1 MEKML
6 VSTQEL
12 DEWLNQQSA
21 VVLLDARPVMS
32 YLFSHIPGA
41 MHVNWKD
48 FSDPASPMKSLLDSD
63 LARLE
68 KKVGAL
74 GISQDRRVVVYADPF
89 ESWGDDG
96 RIYWMLC
103 YLGHPLVQVLD
114 GGWFKWKREGR
125 QVERGPAKAAPAEFR
140 ARVNVDLLMTKDELK
155 KRINPPSPEK
165 GSHQALPGAAAG
177 AGGTCLP
184 AGRSEERSPHGPP
197 ENIVI
202 IDARTREEYLGQRS
216 SGLPRE
222 GHIPGAVNIPW
233 NAFYNADGTV
243 KSVEEIRK
251 AVSGS
256 GVTGDKEVI
265 TYCTGGVRSAW
276 LYFTLR
282 LAGFNKTKNYAGSW
296 MEWSQDLDLPIEKG

>member
-6 VSTQEL
+6 ISTQEL
-12 DEWLNQQSA
+12 DELLNQQSP

-32 YLFSHIPGA
+32 YLFSHLPGA
-41 MHVNWKD
+41 VNVNWKD
-48 FSDPASPMKSLLDSD
+48 FSDPALPMKSLLDSD

-74 GISQDRRVVVYADPF
+74 GVSQDRRVVVYADPF

-103 YLGHPLVQVLD
+103 YLGHPMVQILD
-114 GGWFKWKREGR
+114 GGWFKWKREGK
-125 QVERGPAKAAPAEFR
+125 QVERGPGKAAPAQFT
-140 ARVNVDLLMTKDELK
+140 AGVNPDLLMTKDELK
-155 KRINPPSPEK
+155 KRINPIST
-165 GSHQALPGAAAG
+165 
-177 AGGTCLP
+177 GTT
-184 AGRSEERSPHGPP
+184 
-197 ENIVI
+197 I
-202 IDARTREEYLGQRS
+202 IDARTPEEYLGQRS

-233 NAFYNADGTV
+233 NSFYNADGTV
-243 KSVEEIRK
+243 KSPEEIRK
-251 AVSGS
+251 TVGGS
-256 GVTGDKEVI
+256 GVTGDKEVV

-282 LAGFNKTKNYAGSW
+282 LAGFDKTKNYAGSW

>member
-6 VSTQEL
+6 ITTEEL
-12 DEWLNQQSA
+12 DELLNQQSA
-21 VVLLDARPVMS
+21 VTLLDTRPVMS

-41 MHVNWKD
+41 VHVNWKD

-63 LARLE
+63 LGRLE

-89 ESWGDDG
+89 ESWGDEG
-96 RIYWMLC
+96 RIYWMLS

-114 GGWFKWKREGR
+114 GGWFKWKRENR
-125 QVERGPAKAAPAEFR
+125 RVERGPSKAAPAEFK
-140 ARVNVDLLMTKDELK
+140 ARVNPDLLMTKDELK
-155 KRINPPSPEK
+155 KRINPPSPV
-165 GSHQALPGAAAG
+165 
-177 AGGTCLP
+177 T
-184 AGRSEERSPHGPP
+184 
-197 ENIVI
+197 VI

-251 AVSGS
+251 AVGGS
-256 GVTGDKEVI
+256 GVSADKEVI

-282 LAGFNKTKNYAGSW
+282 FAGFDKTKNYAGSW
-296 MEWSQDLDLPIEKG
+296 MEWSQDSSLPMER

>member
-6 VSTQEL
+6 ISTQEL
-12 DEWLNQQSA
+12 DELLHQQNA
-21 VVLLDARPVMS
+21 VTLLDARPLMS

-41 MHVNWKD
+41 VNINWKD
-48 FSDPASPMKSLLDSD
+48 FSDPAPSIKSLLDSD

-96 RIYWMLC
+96 RIYWMLS
-103 YLGHPLVQVLD
+103 YLGHPMVQVLD
-114 GGWFKWKREGR
+114 GGWFKWKRESK
-125 QVERGPAKAAPAEFR
+125 QVERGPSKAVPAVFK
-140 ARVNVDLLMTKDELK
+140 ARVNSDLLMTKDELK
-155 KRINPPSPEK
+155 KRIDAPS
-165 GSHQALPGAAAG
+165 SA
-177 AGGTCLP
+177 T
-184 AGRSEERSPHGPP
+184 
-197 ENIVI
+197 VI
-202 IDARTREEYLGQRS
+202 IDARSHEEYLGQRS

-233 NAFYNADGTV
+233 NSFYNADGTV
-243 KSVEEIRK
+243 KPVEEIRK
-251 AVSGS
+251 AVGGS
-256 GVTGDKEVI
+256 GVTADKEVI

-282 LAGFNKTKNYAGSW
+282 FAGFNKSRNYAGSW
-296 MEWSQDLDLPIEKG
+296 MEWSQDPNLPMER

>member
-6 VSTQEL
+6 ISTQEL
-12 DEWLNQQSA
+12 DELLNQQST

-32 YLFSHIPGA
+32 YLFSHLPGA
-41 MHVNWKD
+41 VNVNWKD
-48 FSDPASPMKSLLDSD
+48 YSDPASPMKSLLDSD

-68 KKVGAL
+68 KMVGAL
-74 GISQDRRVVVYADPF
+74 GVSQDRRVVVYADPF

-103 YLGHPLVQVLD
+103 YLGHPMVQILD
-114 GGWFKWKREGR
+114 GGWFKWKREGK
-125 QVERGPAKAAPAEFR
+125 QVERGPGKAAPAQFK
-140 ARVNVDLLMTKDELK
+140 AKVNPDLLMTKDELK
-155 KRINPPSPEK
+155 KRINPI
-165 GSHQALPGAAAG
+165 
-177 AGGTCLP
+177 P
-184 AGRSEERSPHGPP
+184 AGTM
-197 ENIVI
+197 I
-202 IDARTREEYLGQRS
+202 IDARTPEEYLGHRS

-233 NAFYNADGTV
+233 NSFYNADGTV
-243 KSVEEIRK
+243 KSPEEIRK
-251 AVSGS
+251 SVSGS

-296 MEWSQDLDLPIEKG
+296 MEWSQDSNLPIER